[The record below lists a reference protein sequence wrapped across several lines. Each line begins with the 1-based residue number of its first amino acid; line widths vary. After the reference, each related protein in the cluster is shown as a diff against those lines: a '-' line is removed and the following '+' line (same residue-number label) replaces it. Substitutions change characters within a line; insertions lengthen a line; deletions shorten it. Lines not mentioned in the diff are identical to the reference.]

1 MANAGGATPPSD
13 PAPRAHK
20 ILGLVVHG
28 VGEQSAGS
36 TLRSFVKDFYPLIRK
51 RIDPEA
57 GIDVTPLDE
66 EGLPQVRISFRTW
79 LDDAKTQSERYEL
92 IAREVHWAK
101 AFAPPSLGGLL
112 AGVTALLTSWFGRV
126 EKVGSSPFVSH
137 VGRASAALRRTWPR
151 RLIFIAWFVLQLVAR
166 VLRNAAV
173 VIVMLVF
180 SPAAFVIATVLLI
193 GGRMGWARMPGRPL
207 RWLVAQYAKFQ
218 PSVVEIAIVVAAPFV
233 ALAYFALLLLES
245 IGPLQ
250 GVLPAQVA
258 AVRGAIAS
266 VLTTK
271 LGDVWVYAS
280 QPWEA
285 AQIRTRFES
294 RFKRLVEDEGKDAQ
308 AMFVIAHSLGC
319 PVSYEGLSGHRMT
332 DFINLNFREDAATN
346 DTRPRLYYF
355 TVGSALPAIW
365 AAMPEEEEGRLY
377 RALPGPVHWEDY
389 YSEYDPV
396 RMGLICDAV
405 PPPYDPQRDDVVVN
419 QMDVF
424 AEHTAYWNNAEQVL
438 APMLDTVTG
447 GRFTD
452 RLTLNRNARQHRV
465 RVLSAWKALAWLTFP
480 GVAAVMVLLDA
491 GSWAPH
497 VFHAGLLDKSLR
509 DFSLTPYL
517 WAAVAAAFAVVLYST
532 IIKWTWDSWDQ
543 RVKYEPE

>member
-1 MANAGGATPPSD
+1 MATPPPPD
-13 PAPRAHK
+13 PPPTVEHK

-28 VGEQSAGS
+28 VGEQTAAS

-57 GIDVTPLDE
+57 GIDVTPLDD
-66 EGLPQVRISFRTW
+66 EGLPQVTISFRNEAR
-79 LDDAKTQSERYEL
+79 DHRYEL
-92 IAREVHWAK
+92 RVREVHWAK

-112 AGVTALLTSWFGRV
+112 AGVTTLLTSWFGRV
-126 EKVGSSPFVSH
+126 EKVESSPFVNQ
-137 VGRASAALRRTWPR
+137 VGHAPAALRRTWPR

-173 VIVMLVF
+173 VVVMLVF

-193 GGRMGWARMPGRPL
+193 GGRMGWARMPGQPL
-207 RWLVAQYAKFQ
+207 RLLVAQYAKFQ

-233 ALAYFALLLLES
+233 VLLYFALLLLES

-250 GVLPAQVA
+250 HVLPAQVA
-258 AVRGAIAS
+258 TVRGAIAS

-294 RFKRLVEDEGKDAQ
+294 RFKHLVEDEGKDAG

-332 DFINLNFREDAATN
+332 DFINLNFREEAATN
-346 DTRPRLYYF
+346 DTRPLLYYF

-396 RMGLICDAV
+396 RMGLICDPV
-405 PPPYDPQRDDVVVN
+405 PPPYDPIPPDPAKRDDVVVN

-438 APMLDTVTG
+438 APVLDTITG
-447 GRFTD
+447 GRFND
-452 RLTLNRNARQHRV
+452 RLTLNRNARRHRV

-480 GVAAVMVLLDA
+480 GVAAVMVVLDA

-497 VFHAGLLDKSLR
+497 FFHVGLLDKSLK

-517 WAAVAAAFAVVLYST
+517 WAAVAAAFAVVVYST